1 MTDEAR
7 GDDVYQPQQ
16 DDGGLP
22 SDDQP
27 DMENTLDE
35 RSADDRMAEGYSPPE
50 RPLGVEKFGTTAAE
64 EREGETL
71 DQRLAQE
78 VPDVSPAV
86 GDGIGDLR
94 EGEGEPRERESG
106 AERAGRL
113 AEVDDTTGRETDV
126 LAADVGI
133 DGGAA
138 SAEEAAVHLTGEPD
152 TGEPDTD
159 FATGSGSDSDR

>member
-7 GDDVYQPQQ
+7 GDDVYQPQS
-16 DDGGLP
+16 DDGSLP

-35 RSADDRMAEGYSPPE
+35 RGADDRMAEGYSPPE
-50 RPLGVEKFGTTAAE
+50 RPLGVERFGTTAAE
-64 EREGETL
+64 EQEGETL

-78 VPDVSPAV
+78 VPDVDPPA

-94 EGEGEPRERESG
+94 DGEGEPQERELG

-113 AEVDDTTGRETDV
+113 AEVTDTTGRDTDV
-126 LAADVGI
+126 LAEDVGI

-138 SAEEAAVHLTGEPD
+138 SAEEAAVHLTDEPAD
-152 TGEPDTD
+152 K
-159 FATGSGSDSDR
+159 DSDI